1 MKTMNHVLISIS
13 KVKIEH
19 IIDNLPKMTCVCHFR
34 AGQDN
39 LALPAHVH
47 HIPETKQSSGD
58 TTERRAQP

>member
-1 MKTMNHVLISIS
+1 MNHVLISIS

-19 IIDNLPKMTCVCHFR
+19 IIGNLPKMISSHFR